1 MSISRRLKQLNNKI
15 NINSNKKDILFFKKV
30 DDLYITKVDKIE
42 YILKENELEE
52 FKKEYGTD
60 NVVSLIDNIPK
71 GNDYIP
77 LDK

>member
-1 MSISRRLKQLNNKI
+1 MNFNNRI
-15 NINSNKKDILFFKKV
+15 NKMMKLVNTDDDKKPVLIFKKV